1 MEELDGA
8 ETEKLRMQEAEE
20 QLLNSEYSTHPSEM
34 ERQHLRMRCRDDK
47 TMLVSRRQDGF
58 NRQAESVHQ
67 RGIVNPTTP
76 QASSNIIGGS

>member
-1 MEELDGA
+1 
-8 ETEKLRMQEAEE
+8 MQEAEE
-20 QLLNSEYSTHPSEM
+20 QLPNSEYSTYPSEM

-58 NRQAESVHQ
+58 NRQTESVHQ